1 MADGA
6 PPHSAGARQLAREW
20 QALLDRMVRHDAT
33 LRAKLL
39 AAYENEPLLQAG
51 TVFAPEVWRYVW
63 QAAAL
68 DPHAT

>member
-1 MADGA
+1 MACRRIPRA
-6 PPHSAGARQLAREW
+6 ARQLARDW

-33 LRAKLL
+33 LRARLL

-51 TVFAPEVWRYVW
+51 TVFHAGGMALRV
-63 QAAAL
+63 AGCSL